1 MKTIH
6 KRLVALLLAIFMLAS
21 LCGCSSPTKEAE
33 ATVSCMFDA
42 FKQLDLEK
50 AQNYIDVNEMKLNEV
65 EEDETTNYDLFMKT
79 LFDRLDYTIISS
91 EEVDPETVNVV
102 VAITAIDMKPVFAE
116 YVVAALQ
123 YAFANAFAD
132 PQPTEEETNKKME
145 ELFIASATKEGL
157 ATVTN
162 EVTVKVVKKDS
173 NWKVVAEDE
182 LVDAMFGGLIAAAQA
197 IEDSFNDI
205 E

>member
-1 MKTIH
+1 
-6 KRLVALLLAIFMLAS
+6 
-21 LCGCSSPTKEAE
+21 
-33 ATVSCMFDA
+33 
-42 FKQLDLEK
+42 
-50 AQNYIDVNEMKLNEV
+50 
-65 EEDETTNYDLFMKT
+65 
-79 LFDRLDYTIISS
+79 
-91 EEVDPETVNVV
+91 
-102 VAITAIDMKPVFAE
+102 
-116 YVVAALQ
+116 
-123 YAFANAFAD
+123 
-132 PQPTEEETNKKME
+132 ME

>member
-1 MKTIH
+1 
-6 KRLVALLLAIFMLAS
+6 
-21 LCGCSSPTKEAE
+21 
-33 ATVSCMFDA
+33 
-42 FKQLDLEK
+42 
-50 AQNYIDVNEMKLNEV
+50 
-65 EEDETTNYDLFMKT
+65 
-79 LFDRLDYTIISS
+79 LDYTIISS